1 MTDIDKSAHDVV
13 NGLVDELLD
22 VIGKYAGTMVT
33 ATALGCLDIV
43 KAQVIQTELDFVQAD
58 EDEDEDEDDEY

>member
-1 MTDIDKSAHDVV
+1 MTDINRSAKDVT

-43 KAQVIQTELDFVQAD
+43 KAQVIQTELDFAQAD
-58 EDEDEDEDDEY
+58 EDEDDDDDY

>member
-1 MTDIDKSAHDVV
+1 MTDVNKSAHEVV

-33 ATALGCLDIV
+33 ATALGCLDVV
-43 KAQVIQTELDFVQAD
+43 KAQLIQTELDFAQ
-58 EDEDEDEDDEY
+58 EDEDEDDDEY

>member
-1 MTDIDKSAHDVV
+1 MTNIDKSAQDVV

-22 VIGKYAGTMVT
+22 VIGKYAGTMMT

-43 KAQVIQTELDFVQAD
+43 KAQVIQTELDFAQAD
-58 EDEDEDEDDEY
+58 EDEDDDDDY

>member
-1 MTDIDKSAHDVV
+1 MTGVNKSAQDVV

-22 VIGKYAGTMVT
+22 VIGKYAGTMMT

-43 KAQVIQTELDFVQAD
+43 KAQLIQTELDFMQD
-58 EDEDEDEDDEY
+58 DEDEDDEY

>member
-1 MTDIDKSAHDVV
+1 MTNIDKSAQDVV

-22 VIGKYAGTMVT
+22 VIGKYAGTMMT

-43 KAQVIQTELDFVQAD
+43 KSAGEFKRN
-58 EDEDEDEDDEY
+58 